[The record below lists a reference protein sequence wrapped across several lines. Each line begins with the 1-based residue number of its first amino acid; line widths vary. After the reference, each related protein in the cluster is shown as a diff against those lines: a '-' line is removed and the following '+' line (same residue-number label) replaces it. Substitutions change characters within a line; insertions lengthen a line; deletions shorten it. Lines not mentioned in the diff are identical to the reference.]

1 MINTQLLS
9 FIAYLFSGIIICIV
23 FDLFR
28 SLRKG
33 IKTSN
38 IATYIEDVLFW
49 VIAGLV
55 ILFVVNKYNYG
66 ELRVYTFLA
75 MMLGAI
81 VYFFTISKY
90 FIKFLLN
97 IILMIK
103 KIVLFL
109 INFFLKFIGKPVFF
123 LILNL
128 KKKQKIEKK

>member
-109 INFFLKFIGKPVFF
+109 INFFLKFIGKHVFF